1 MNRRELL
8 LAGVAGTS
16 LIGSVAG
23 LPRLARAEPE
33 PKLLTVSKRV
43 LEVKGKPA
51 TVYGITGPDGKPGL
65 TMMFGEHFRVRV
77 KNDTDTDTIVHWH
90 GLTPP
95 FGQDGVAMY
104 GQPAIVPGGTR
115 DYDFANTRA
124 GTHWMHSHMGLQEQQ
139 LLAAPLIISE
149 VKQPVFDD
157 QEHVVM
163 LHDFTFRDP
172 QEILAEL
179 QGGGGAHAGHMMQGM
194 DHTQMD
200 QPTADG
206 TSNAMPGMTG
216 MMAGMGMLNDIVF
229 DAYLANDRTLDDPEV
244 VAVEKG
250 TTLRLRIVNAS
261 AASNMWIDL
270 GGFEGELIAVDGNAI
285 YPMSGSLFPLA
296 MAQRADIRLKIPAG
310 GGAFPILF
318 RPEGVAAR
326 TGIVLATKGAA
337 VPKLASDGDVA
348 PALDLKQELLYRAV
362 AKLPQEPVNRT
373 EVLMLTGGDSGY
385 AWGLNGEPDPAQ
397 PLFTMRQG
405 ERIAVMMH
413 NMSRMAHPMHLHG
426 HYFKVMALG
435 NTVIDGALR
444 DVVLVPPMESVTV
457 VFDADNPG
465 SWPFHC
471 HHLYH
476 MNSGMMGSIGYTSAA

>member
-1 MNRRELL
+1 
-8 LAGVAGTS
+8 
-16 LIGSVAG
+16 
-23 LPRLARAEPE
+23 
-33 PKLLTVSKRV
+33 
-43 LEVKGKPA
+43 
-51 TVYGITGPDGKPGL
+51 
-65 TMMFGEHFRVRV
+65 
-77 KNDTDTDTIVHWH
+77 
-90 GLTPP
+90 
-95 FGQDGVAMY
+95 
-104 GQPAIVPGGTR
+104 
-115 DYDFANTRA
+115 
-124 GTHWMHSHMGLQEQQ
+124 
-139 LLAAPLIISE
+139 
-149 VKQPVFDD
+149 
-157 QEHVVM
+157 M

-250 TTLRLRIVNAS
+250 TTLRLRIINAS